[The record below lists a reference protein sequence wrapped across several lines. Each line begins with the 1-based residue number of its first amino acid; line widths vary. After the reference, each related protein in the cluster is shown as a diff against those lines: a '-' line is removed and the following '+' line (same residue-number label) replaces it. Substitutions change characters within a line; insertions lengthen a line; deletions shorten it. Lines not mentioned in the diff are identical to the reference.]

1 MDTLTGY
8 KGKLHVRSE
17 LFRMLLIG
25 IFGTGSYI
33 LPIGNEFSYT
43 LESNNLLVIKTGMMT
58 HHGNVSYVDS
68 KSGDQ
73 VTLTNGTQGMKRI
86 DLVVNRYSMDES
98 TGVESNEWV
107 HIPGTPDASAPVAP
121 AYTEGNV
128 MDGDL
133 VDDCPVF
140 KIELDGLNI
149 TKITKL
155 VPEHPGLQRQIT
167 GGTEEPSGGNDGDVY
182 IQYEEE

>member
-8 KGKLHVRSE
+8 KGKPHVRSE
-17 LFRMLLIG
+17 LFRMLLVG

-33 LPIGNEFSYT
+33 LPCGSRFSYT
-43 LESNNLLVIKTGMMT
+43 LESNNLLIVNTGMMI

-68 KSGDQ
+68 KSGDE

-86 DLVVNRYSMDES
+86 DLIVNRYSMDES
-98 TGVESNEWV
+98 TGIESNEWV
-107 HIPGTPDASAPVAP
+107 HIPGTAVSSNPVAP
-121 AYTEGNV
+121 SYTKGNI

-140 KIELDGLNI
+140 QIELDGLNI

-155 VPEHPGLQRQIT
+155 VQEHPGLQRQIT
-167 GGTEEPSGGNDGDVY
+167 CGPAEPSGGEDGDVY
-182 IQYEEE
+182 IKLES

>member
-8 KGKLHVRSE
+8 KGKSHVRSE
-17 LFRMLLIG
+17 LFRMLLVG

-33 LPIGNEFSYT
+33 LPTGNKFSYT
-43 LESNNLLVIKTGMMT
+43 LESNNLLVINTGMMI

-86 DLVVNRYSMDES
+86 DLVVNRYSLDES
-98 TGVESNEWV
+98 TGIESNEWV
-107 HIPGTPDASAPVAP
+107 YIPGAAVASNPAAPSH
-121 AYTEGNV
+121 TQGNV

-140 KIELDGLNI
+140 QIELDGLNI

-167 GGTEEPSGGNDGDVY
+167 GGTAAPSGGSDGDVY